1 MDVKVFLMIIYFC
14 WQGHPT
20 SLESLPW
27 SNYCILLWVRGDFT
41 FGLTVQFLTLSS
53 MTKILFHR
61 SCGNSGSYMW
71 RLKKKIRC
79 PGGNYRKWLSP
90 YKQCGFSRQKII
102 IRHQKNR
109 KLSRGPMVFWLVRFL
124 MVKNPWGS
132 VKVVQ
137 AHYNDTGLLIL

>member
-109 KLSRGPMVFWLVRFL
+109 KLSRGAHGILTCTISNGQKTLEGQSKSYRRIIMTQVF
-124 MVKNPWGS
+124 
-132 VKVVQ
+132 
-137 AHYNDTGLLIL
+137 